1 MLSPK
6 YKLREEPTKLHS
18 VVGPVDPA
26 KTIWAQVPGKK
37 LPRGAQPERGPG
49 EHLHEGD
56 PDTQHDSQQEDRSR
70 SVSSKTRR
78 IICTF
83 SNSVKFRSTCQYK
96 LDIDYLYSLLCCSA
110 YAVATALQ
118 LLNNHFVLLHNI
130 FRMVGPG
137 QPRTASYIRV
147 ALAPC
152 FSGTSTS
159 LV

>member
-56 PDTQHDSQQEDRSR
+56 PDTQHDSNQEDRSGP
-70 SVSSKTRR
+70 VSSKSLRVT
-78 IICTF
+78 
-83 SNSVKFRSTCQYK
+83 
-96 LDIDYLYSLLCCSA
+96 LYYFLTLL
-110 YAVATALQ
+110 L
-118 LLNNHFVLLHNI
+118 
-130 FRMVGPG
+130 
-137 QPRTASYIRV
+137 
-147 ALAPC
+147 
-152 FSGTSTS
+152 
-159 LV
+159 